1 MNRRITYPLWV
12 KLLLATMLV
21 QFAMLALL
29 ALTSLHDTRQH
40 LLENAELRL
49 QELRVPLNA
58 ALGTTLFERDLAG
71 IQELLDSM
79 HEEKGLRYLV
89 VADAQGK
96 QLAAAGLD
104 SGKLPR
110 QNQSFA
116 DADSDGVFDTAMPI
130 TLRGERYGT
139 LYFGISTDFLARA
152 DASMKRET
160 LVIGGVALT
169 ASFVLL
175 FVLSLWLTRHLRRLA
190 EASQTMAAGNLNIH
204 LPVTSRDEV
213 GQLNHAF
220 NAMATSLR
228 SRIEALQQA
237 ESIQRRYL
245 AETREEKARLLALL
259 SAMNLGILF
268 VTINNRV
275 AYTNPAFTQI
285 WMIRNTE
292 NLVGREISDLLNDSG
307 CVLARPDHFSRHIM
321 GVIGTHES
329 SESLEI
335 EMTDGR
341 MITQLSYPVR
351 EQDGRIIG
359 RILIFED
366 VTRERQTAEQLIYLA
381 ERDSLTGL
389 YNRRRF
395 EDELGRMLG
404 DVTRHGNSGSLL
416 FFDLDEFKYI
426 NDTFGHRAGDSMLIR
441 VAGAVGALIRSN
453 EVFCRLGGDEFAILM
468 PDASELEAQ
477 SLAERIVR
485 AVAQI
490 PFRFEGKNL
499 RLTCSLGIAAYPQQ
513 ADSAEQL
520 VAHADAAMYQAKEA
534 GKNAWRSYRADL
546 DTSREMIQRM
556 SWNERIG
563 RALEEDRFI
572 LHFQGIYHTQS
583 GALAHLEVLLRMR
596 DEADPRQLIMP
607 GHFIP
612 LAEKSGQILHIDR
625 WVLKQSIAL
634 LQAKPEIPA
643 LAVNISGRSLDD
655 PSLSHFISDELLS
668 AKVEPRRLMI
678 EITETSAL
686 SDLQDAQ
693 RFIEALRHTG
703 CIICLDDFGTG
714 FASFAYLKHIKAD
727 ILKIDGLFIRDI
739 IFERDNQVFVKAIVD
754 VARGL
759 GKTTVAEFVESGEI
773 YEMLKVMGV
782 DMVQGYYLDIP
793 SGGHWQ
799 TKLAPP
805 NHALPPTR

>member
-1 MNRRITYPLWV
+1 MIRSIAYPLWV
-12 KLLLATMLV
+12 KLLLAAMLV
-21 QFAMLALL
+21 QFTMLGLL
-29 ALTSLHDTRQH
+29 AFTSLHDTRQR
-40 LLENAELRL
+40 LLESAELRV
-49 QELRVPLNA
+49 QELRAPLNA
-58 ALGTTLFERDLAG
+58 ALGTALFQRDLAG

-79 HEEKGLRYLV
+79 HQEKGLRYLV
-89 VADAQGK
+89 VADAQGR

-104 SGKLPR
+104 NGKLPR
-110 QNQSFA
+110 QDQSFA
-116 DADSDGVFDTAMPI
+116 DAGSNGIFDSAMPI
-130 TLRGERYGT
+130 TLGDARYGT
-139 LYFGISTDFLARA
+139 LYFGISSDFLTRAEAR
-152 DASMKRET
+152 MKYKT
-160 LVIGGVALT
+160 LAIGGVALT

-175 FVLSLWLTRHLRRLA
+175 FVISLWLTRPLRRLA

-220 NAMATSLR
+220 NAMAASLR

-259 SAMNLGILF
+259 SAMNMGILF

-285 WMIRNTE
+285 WMIRNTD
-292 NLVGREISDLLNDSG
+292 NLVGREIADLLNDSG

-321 GVIGTHES
+321 GVMGTHES

-395 EDELGRMLG
+395 EDELGRMVG

-468 PDASELEAQ
+468 PDASEADAQ

-499 RLTCSLGIAAYPQQ
+499 RLTCSLGIAAYPQH

-583 GALAHLEVLLRMR
+583 GTLAHLEVLLRMR
-596 DEADPRQLIMP
+596 DETDPQQLIMP

-612 LAEKSGQILHIDR
+612 LAEKNGQILQIDR

-643 LAVNISGRSLDD
+643 LAVNISGRSLDA
-655 PSLSHFISDELLS
+655 PGLAHFISDELLS

-759 GKTTVAEFVESGEI
+759 GKTTVAEFVESREI
-773 YEMLKVMGV
+773 YAMLKEMGV

-799 TKLAPP
+799 TRLTNPS
-805 NHALPPTR
+805 RS

>member
-1 MNRRITYPLWV
+1 MIRRITYPLWI

-21 QFAMLALL
+21 QFAMLALV
-29 ALTSLHDTRQH
+29 AFTSLHDTRQR
-40 LLENAELRL
+40 LLESAEMRL
-49 QELRVPLNA
+49 QELRAPLNA
-58 ALGTTLFERDLAG
+58 ALSTALFERDVAG
-71 IQELLDSM
+71 IQELLNSM
-79 HEEKGLRYLV
+79 YKEKSLRYLV
-89 VADAQGK
+89 VTNTQGK
-96 QLAAAGLD
+96 QLAAVGLD

-116 DADSDGVFDTAMPI
+116 DADSDGVFNTAMPV
-130 TLRGERYGT
+130 TLGNERYGT
-139 LYFGISTDFLARA
+139 LYFGISTNFLTHAQAR
-152 DASMKRET
+152 MKYKI
-160 LVIGGVALT
+160 LAIGAGALT
-169 ASFVLL
+169 TSFVLL

-190 EASQTMAAGNLNIH
+190 EASKNMAAGNLNIH

-220 NAMATSLR
+220 NAMAASLR

-245 AETREEKARLLALL
+245 AESREEKARLLALL

-285 WMIRNTE
+285 WMIRNTD
-292 NLVGREISDLLNDSG
+292 NLVGREIADLLNDSG

-321 GVIGTHES
+321 GVMGTHES

-404 DVTRHGNSGSLL
+404 DVARHGNSGSLL

-468 PDASELEAQ
+468 PDASEADAQ
-477 SLAERIVR
+477 SLAERVVR

-563 RALEEDRFI
+563 RALEEDRFV

-583 GALAHLEVLLRMR
+583 GVLAHLEVLLRMR
-596 DEADPRQLIMP
+596 DETDTEQLIMP

-612 LAEKSGQILHIDR
+612 LAEKSGQILQIDR

-655 PSLSHFISDELLS
+655 PGLAQFISDELLS
-668 AKVEPRRLMI
+668 ARVEPRRLMI

-759 GKTTVAEFVESGEI
+759 GKTTVAEFVESREI
-773 YEMLKVMGV
+773 YAMLKKMGV

-799 TKLAPP
+799 TKLTSP
-805 NHALPPTR
+805 NRP

>member
-1 MNRRITYPLWV
+1 MNRRVSIPLWV
-12 KLLLATMLV
+12 KLFLTTMLV
-21 QFAMLALL
+21 QFTMLGLL
-29 ALTSLHDTRQH
+29 AFTSVHEAQQRLQ
-40 LLENAELRL
+40 ENAELRL
-49 QELRVPLNA
+49 QELRIPLES
-58 ALGTTLFERDLAG
+58 ALSTALFERDAAG
-71 IQELLDSM
+71 IQELLNSM
-79 HEEKGLRYLV
+79 YKEKSLRYLV
-89 VADAQGK
+89 VMDMQGRR
-96 QLAAAGLD
+96 LAAAGLD
-104 SGKLPR
+104 NSKLPQ
-110 QNQSFA
+110 QNRSFT
-116 DADSDGVFDTAMPI
+116 DVDSDGVFDTAMPI
-130 TLRGERYGT
+130 TLGGERYGT
-139 LYFGISTDFLARA
+139 LYFGISTDFLSHAEAR
-152 DASMKRET
+152 MKYKM
-160 LVIGGVALT
+160 LAIVGVALVL
-169 ASFVLL
+169 SFVLL
-175 FVLSLWLTRHLRRLA
+175 IVISLWLTRHLRQLA
-190 EASQTMAAGNLNIH
+190 EASQTIAAGNLNIH
-204 LPVTSRDEV
+204 LPVTSHDEV
-213 GQLNHAF
+213 GQLNQAF
-220 NAMATSLR
+220 NAMAASLR
-228 SRIEALQQA
+228 GRIEALQQA

-245 AETREEKARLLALL
+245 AETRVEKARLLALL

-268 VTINNRV
+268 VSINNRV

-285 WMIRNTE
+285 WMIRNSD
-292 NLVGREISDLLNDSG
+292 NLVGREIADLLNDSG
-307 CVLARPDHFSRHIM
+307 CILARPDHFSRHIM
-321 GVIGTHES
+321 GVMSTHES

-341 MITQLSYPVR
+341 VITQLSYPVR

-395 EDELGRMLG
+395 EDELWRMVG
-404 DVTRHGNSGSLL
+404 DITRHGNSGSLL

-453 EVFCRLGGDEFAILM
+453 EIFCRLGGDEFAILM
-468 PDASELEAQ
+468 PDASDEDAQ

-499 RLTCSLGIAAYPQQ
+499 RLTCSLGIAAYPQH
-513 ADSAEQL
+513 AESAEQL

-563 RALEEDRFI
+563 RALDEDRFV

-583 GALAHLEVLLRMR
+583 GILAHLEVLLRMH
-596 DEADPRQLIMP
+596 DETNPEQLIMP

-612 LAEKSGQILHIDR
+612 LAEKSGQILQIDR
-625 WVLKQSIAL
+625 WVIKQSIAL
-634 LQAKPEIPA
+634 LQAKPDIPA

-655 PSLSHFISDELLS
+655 PGLALFISEALL
-668 AKVEPRRLMI
+668 AAQVTPHRLMI

-686 SDLQDAQ
+686 SDLQEAQ
-693 RFIEALRHTG
+693 RFIQALRHTG

-739 IFERDNQVFVKAIVD
+739 IFERDNKVFVKAIVD

-759 GKTTVAEFVESGEI
+759 GKTTVAEFVESHEI
-773 YEMLKVMGV
+773 YMMLKEMGV
-782 DMVQGYYLDIP
+782 DMVQGYHLDIP

-799 TKLAPP
+799 TKLGKPA
-805 NHALPPTR
+805 